1 MHVLLALLAVQ
12 QPVSPPASPVSDTAH
27 VVIVATTDV
36 HGRVLGWDYVRDAA
50 APGGLSRAASIVET
64 LRAQYP
70 ERVVLV
76 DAGDLIE
83 GNLFA
88 GYFAERDSQRPHP
101 VVDAL
106 NAMQYDVATPGNHE
120 FDFGPAV
127 LARATGDA
135 TYHYVSANIFKGAS
149 DTLAYPSHVVVT
161 RAGVKIGITGLT
173 TPGVMVWDRGQVG
186 RSRVRP
192 IAEAAPVALRRLDLA
207 GVDLKVVL
215 VHSGL
220 NEPSSYD
227 TTGVGAENAA
237 LGLASIPLPA
247 PRPDLVIVGHSHKE
261 MRDYVVNGV
270 HFVQPRNFALSLAVV
285 HVSLVK
291 ETGEGGTSAYRVVS
305 IRPELISLAGVAE
318 QPRFVRRF
326 AAAHERV
333 RGWAATPLGTAGP
346 GFSARYG
353 RAEDTPLLDFI
364 NEVQRRRAGADLSAA
379 ADFDL
384 SAGLPEGEVRERDVS
399 GIYPYENTLRAVRI
413 SGNQLKA
420 YLEQTARYFRTYQ
433 PGAPLINDS
442 VPGFNFDVVSGVT
455 YTIDLTQALGQ
466 RIRGLAFRGRA
477 VAPADSFTLALNS
490 YRQSGGGGYTMLQG
504 TRVVYDRGES
514 IRDLLAAELRTR
526 GHLIAQ
532 GVFSPSWSVS
542 PAEAR
547 AALHQAFVPAVAT
560 VSRPD
565 STLLRVLAIND
576 FHGALEPQV
585 WPWSAGRP
593 VGGAAALKPWLDSL
607 ARACFCTSI
616 RLDAGDEMQGT
627 PVSNFNFGRPA
638 IAALN
643 ALGIDAAAIG
653 NHEFDWTVDTLRAR
667 VAEAHYHFLAANIKG
682 AAGTARPDW
691 AEPFT
696 VIERGGVRV
705 AVIGLALPAT
715 PQTTSPRNVQG
726 LAFGDGAQAVRRVLP
741 QARAAGDYVIVVA
754 HVGAFCDG
762 DGSAGPLGPAAC
774 HGEII
779 DLARGLDSGS
789 VDLIVSGHTHSLIN
803 TVVNGIPIVQARSS
817 GAGVAVV
824 DFVRVSGAGG
834 ARREVRARIDTP
846 FADRIRLDPA
856 LVDALRLSQASVSGI
871 TDRPV
876 VRFGGELRRT
886 GAEYGL
892 GRLIADAQR
901 NIAKSDVALVN
912 NGGIRADVAAGLA
925 TYGDLYRVEPFQNRL
940 IRLAVSGKVLK
951 DALEHAL
958 AGDGP
963 DAHVAGIT
971 VWYDPGKPAGRRIQK
986 LRLTNGQG
994 VDDGRTYTLAVG
1006 DFLAAG
1012 GSGYTMLQSA
1022 PSGEVGVTDLDAL
1035 IQYLAVLRQPISAPD
1050 DRRFYREGGGR

>member
-1 MHVLLALLAVQ
+1 MYLLLAVLAIQ
-12 QPVSPPASPVSDTAH
+12 QPVPPPSPSESDTAH

-50 APGGLSRAASIVET
+50 AAGGLSRAATILET

-70 ERVVLV
+70 EQVVLV

-88 GYFAERDSQRPHP
+88 GYFAERDSQRPDP

-120 FDFGPAV
+120 FDFGPTV

-135 TYHYVSANIFKGAS
+135 TYHYVSANIFKGTS
-149 DTLAYPSHVVVT
+149 DTLVYPSHVVVT

-173 TPGVMVWDRGQVG
+173 SPGVMVWGRGQLG
-186 RSRVRP
+186 RIRVRP
-192 IAEAAPVALRRLDLA
+192 IAEAAPLALRRLDLA

-227 TTGVGAENAA
+227 TMGVGAENAA
-237 LGLASIPLPA
+237 LALASIPLPA

-291 ETGEGGTSAYRVVS
+291 EPSGYRVVS
-305 IRPELISLAGVAE
+305 MRPELIPLATVAE

-326 AAAHERV
+326 TAAHERA
-333 RGWAATPLGTAGP
+333 RAWAATPLGTASP
-346 GFSARYG
+346 GFAARYG
-353 RAEDTPLLDFI
+353 RGEDTPLLDFI
-364 NEVQRRRAGADLSAA
+364 NEVQRRRAGADVSAA

-384 SAGLPEGEVRERDVS
+384 AAGLPEGEVRERDVT

-420 YLEQTARYFRTYQ
+420 YLEQSARYFRTYQ
-433 PGAPLINDS
+433 PGAPPVNDS
-442 VPGFNFDVVSGVT
+442 VPGLNYDVVSGVT
-455 YTIDLTQALGQ
+455 YTIDLTKPPGQ
-466 RIRGLAFRGRA
+466 RVRGLAYRGRA
-477 VAPADSFTLALNS
+477 VAPADSCTLALNS
-490 YRQSGGGGYTMLQG
+490 YRQSWGGGYTMLQG
-504 TRVVYDRGES
+504 ARVVYDRGES
-514 IRDLLAAELRTR
+514 IRDLLADEIRTR
-526 GHLIAQ
+526 RHLIVQ
-532 GVFSPSWSVS
+532 GVYAPSWSVA
-542 PAEAR
+542 PADAR
-547 AALHQAFVPAVAT
+547 AALRQAFTPSVAT
-560 VSRPD
+560 VARPD

-607 ARACFCTSI
+607 ARGCFCTSI

-667 VAEAHYHFLAANIKG
+667 MAEAHYRFVAANITD

-696 VIERGGVRV
+696 VIQRGGSRV

-715 PQTTSPRNVQG
+715 PETTSPRNVRG
-726 LAFGDGAQAVRRVLP
+726 LAFGNGAQAVRRVLP

-754 HVGAFCDG
+754 HIGGFCDG
-762 DGSAGPLGPAAC
+762 DGAAAPLAPTAC
-774 HGEII
+774 HGEIF

-789 VDLIVSGHTHSLIN
+789 VDLIVSGHTHSLVN
-803 TVVNGIPIVQARSS
+803 TVVNGIAIVQARSS
-817 GAGVAVV
+817 GAGIAVV
-824 DFVRVSGAGG
+824 DFVRGPGG
-834 ARREVRARIDTP
+834 RREVVARIETP
-846 FADRIRLDPA
+846 Y
-856 LVDALRLSQASVSGI
+856 
-871 TDRPV
+871 TDRVSPDA
-876 VRFGGELRRT
+876 ELQS
-886 GAEYGL
+886 
-892 GRLIADAQR
+892 LIALF
-901 NIAKSDVALVN
+901 KV
-912 NGGIRADVAAGLA
+912 GI
-925 TYGDLYRVEPFQNRL
+925 EN
-940 IRLAVSGKVLK
+940 
-951 DALEHAL
+951 
-958 AGDGP
+958 
-963 DAHVAGIT
+963 
-971 VWYDPGKPAGRRIQK
+971 
-986 LRLTNGQG
+986 LT
-994 VDDGRTYTLAVG
+994 
-1006 DFLAAG
+1006 
-1012 GSGYTMLQSA
+1012 S
-1022 PSGEVGVTDLDAL
+1022 
-1035 IQYLAVLRQPISAPD
+1035 
-1050 DRRFYREGGGR
+1050 

>member
-12 QPVSPPASPVSDTAH
+12 QAVPPPSSPVPDTAH

-50 APGGLSRAASIVET
+50 GSGGLSRAATVIET

-70 ERVVLV
+70 EQVVLV

-83 GNLFA
+83 GSLFA
-88 GYFAERDSQRPHP
+88 AYFAERDSQRPHP

-106 NAMQYDVATPGNHE
+106 NALQYDVATPGNHE
-120 FDFGPAV
+120 FDFGTGV

-149 DTLAYPSHVVVT
+149 DTLVYAPYVVVT
-161 RAGVKIGITGLT
+161 RAGVKVGITGFT
-173 TPGVMVWDRGQVG
+173 TPGVMVWDRTQVG
-186 RSRVRP
+186 GRIRVRP
-192 IAEAAPVALRRLDLA
+192 IAEAAPLALRRLDLA

-215 VHSGL
+215 IHSGL

-227 TTGVGAENAA
+227 TAGVGAENAA

-291 ETGEGGTSAYRVVS
+291 DMGQGGQGGQGSSGYRVRS
-305 IRPELISLAGVAE
+305 MRPELIPLATVAE
-318 QPRFVRRF
+318 QPRFVQRF
-326 AAAHERV
+326 TSAHERA
-333 RGWAATPLGTAGP
+333 RAWAATPLGTASP

-364 NEVQRRRAGADLSAA
+364 NEVQRRRAGADVSAA
-379 ADFDL
+379 ADVDL
-384 SAGLPEGEVRERDVS
+384 VAGLPEGEVRERDVT
-399 GIYPYENTLRAVRI
+399 GLYPYENTLRAVRI

-420 YLEQTARYFRTYQ
+420 YLEQSARYFRTYQ
-433 PGAPLINDS
+433 PGAPPINDS
-442 VPGFNFDVVSGVT
+442 VPGFNYDVVSGVT
-455 YTIDLTQALGQ
+455 YTIDVTRAPGQ
-466 RIRGLAFRGRA
+466 RIRGLAYRGRA

-504 TRVVYDRGES
+504 ARVVYDRGES
-514 IRDLLAAELRTR
+514 IRDLLAQEIRTR
-526 GHLIAQ
+526 RHLIVQ
-532 GVFSPSWSVS
+532 GVFTPSWSVE

-547 AALHQAFVPAVAT
+547 VALRQAFTPTVAAVT
-560 VSRPD
+560 RPD

-576 FHGALEPQV
+576 FHGALESQV

-593 VGGAAALKPWLDSL
+593 VGAAAALKPWLDSL
-607 ARACFCTSI
+607 ARVCYCTTL
-616 RLDAGDEMQGT
+616 RLDAGDELQGT
-627 PVSNFNFGRPA
+627 PVSTFNSGRPA
-638 IAALN
+638 IAARN
-643 ALGIDAAAIG
+643 ALGTD
-653 NHEFDWTVDTLRAR
+653 
-667 VAEAHYHFLAANIKG
+667 

-696 VIERGGVRV
+696 VIQRGGSRV

-715 PQTTSPRNVQG
+715 PETTSPRNVRG
-726 LAFGDGAQAVRRVLP
+726 LAFGNGAQAVRRVLP

-754 HVGAFCDG
+754 HIGGFCDG
-762 DGSAGPLGPAAC
+762 DGAAAPLAPSAC
-774 HGEII
+774 HGEIF

-789 VDLIVSGHTHSLIN
+789 VDLIVSGHTHSLVN

-817 GAGVAVV
+817 GAGIAVV
-824 DFVRVSGAGG
+824 DFVRVSDATGR
-834 ARREVRARIDTP
+834 RREVRARIDTP
-846 FADRIRLDPA
+846 FADGVRLDPS
-856 LVDALRLSQASVSGI
+856 LVDALRMSQLSVSTI
-871 TDRPV
+871 TERPV
-876 VRFGGELRRT
+876 ARLGTELRRT
-886 GAEYGL
+886 GDEYGL

-901 NIAKSDVALVN
+901 NVGKADVAIVN
-912 NGGIRADVAAGLA
+912 NGGIRADLAAGLA

-940 IRLAVSGKVLK
+940 MRLAVSGKVLK
-951 DALEHAL
+951 QVLEHAL
-958 AGDGP
+958 TGNGP
-963 DAHVAGIT
+963 DAHV
-971 VWYDPGKPAGRRIQK
+971 
-986 LRLTNGQG
+986 
-994 VDDGRTYTLAVG
+994 
-1006 DFLAAG
+1006 
-1012 GSGYTMLQSA
+1012 
-1022 PSGEVGVTDLDAL
+1022 
-1035 IQYLAVLRQPISAPD
+1035 
-1050 DRRFYREGGGR
+1050 